1 MKQTENT
8 NKWKDTVFSRMGR
21 INSVIEM
28 STLPKPVYIFYAI
41 PIKISMAFSTETE
54 QTILNLRHKHSKKP
68 KQIFRKKNKTGD
80 ITLLLSDFTTN
91 QSQSKQYGTG
101 IKTDI

>member
-1 MKQTENT
+1 MQSLLKVSI
-8 NKWKDTVFSRMGR
+8 VFFIG
-21 INSVIEM
+21 
-28 STLPKPVYIFYAI
+28 TK
-41 PIKISMAFSTETE
+41 